1 MQDNFLQQV
10 EDLADQ
16 DGRYG
21 REAYLFT
28 FAALD
33 HTVRALNRDHEPE
46 SSRPVSGQELA
57 WGIANYAREQY
68 GPMARTVLAHWGLN
82 TTLDFGN
89 IVFAL
94 IEEGLMRKTENDS
107 LEDFADVYDL
117 DEVFDPKR
125 IQSELKIPIEQ
136 I

>member
-46 SSRPVSGQELA
+46 SSRHVSGQELA